1 MPTEIQISRPGI
13 ASCTWTPAASSHIA
27 FDSIGGA
34 QTLTL
39 PGCAG
44 KIIKPLGYRLSL
56 ATTTAITTVYTVILF
71 KSTPAVIADDAPF
84 VIATA
89 DGPKVAGYIPIAQPV
104 DFLSTWIEG
113 TGAYTGTPFEMG
125 TSDALTAYLSNT
137 TTVTTEAVPFKF
149 TLIYEILN

>member
-27 FDSIGGA
+27 FDCIGGA
-34 QTLTL
+34 QSLTL

-44 KIIKPLGYRLSL
+44 KIIKPTGYRLSL

-71 KSTPAVIADDAPF
+71 SVTPTVIADDAPF
-84 VIATA
+84 VIAAA
-89 DGPKVAGYIPIAQPV
+89 DGPKVAGYVPIAQPV

-113 TGAYTGTPFEMG
+113 VGLYTGNPIQMG
-125 TSDALTAYLSNT
+125 TTDVLTAYLMNA

-149 TLIYEILN
+149 TLHYEIVN